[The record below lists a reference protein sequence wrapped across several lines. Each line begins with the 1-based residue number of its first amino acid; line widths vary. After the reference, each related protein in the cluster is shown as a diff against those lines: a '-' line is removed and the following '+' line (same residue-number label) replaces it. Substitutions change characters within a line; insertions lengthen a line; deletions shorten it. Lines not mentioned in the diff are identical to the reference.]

1 MENEIKLLENYYKF
15 KQGIKQAK
23 NKKKITEIKC
33 YITRREDIMK
43 WKKYYEYDESFLFD
57 KSKLNEWI
65 TKINKKKEN
74 QEKPTFKILQTYN
87 EIQNELTKGICII
100 NQKFLSNCK
109 FKSNH
114 KVKEINCYIGNQK
127 VLLEFYD
134 YARSHCFICKIGK
147 EEKVRYIFLD
157 YIKTYKK
164 EIADEI
170 IEANEDLF
178 ILKKFVSSYSK
189 FNINIFYRV
198 YTGKNNIKNNYSNSS
213 SISTEETL
221 KYNNYISNNNEKT
234 KNPKNINNNLDDKKN
249 IKNNIS
255 LNKSIKIKIKT
266 NTEINKNN
274 NLNDKNNLNINS
286 QNIINNNNNNLRG
299 RRNNFKINVKENP
312 IKNPSH
318 TIINKEENTI
328 TNLKNVPFTPMI
340 GLENIGK
347 TCYMNAALQCFNN
360 TDILVNYFLNPNKK
374 DFIENNAINMINPDA
389 PQLSKEFKKLIIHLW
404 GDKPKSSY
412 PPHQLK
418 RVIGEIDPL
427 FQNFEANDAKDFVNF
442 LIMRL
447 HEELNFVDNSFSN
460 KSNLSLPEDNIN
472 PYNYKQVLNY
482 YIYDFEMNL
491 NSIISNIFYG
501 TVQGEFECLNCKA
514 RLYQAMQ
521 NVSNIKY
528 SFQNYFFLNF
538 PLEEVRKFI
547 VSNQMLYM
555 NYMNM
560 RINPNLEVNLID
572 CFKYYF
578 RDEYMNG
585 YCDSCGDNNAQILS
599 RSKLFT
605 IPTYLILLFNRG
617 KGIQYNI
624 KINFPEYLD
633 TNEIA
638 LNPNGIYQLY
648 GVVKHFGDSSA
659 SGHFTA
665 YCRSPIDNLWYFYN
679 DHAVTLL
686 NENEK
691 YKISEIGLTYILFYK
706 KFKNK

>member
-1 MENEIKLLENYYKF
+1 MEAYFDFKKEKKL
-15 KQGIKQAK
+15 AK
-23 NKKKITEIKC
+23 NKSEITEMDCIIIRK
-33 YITRREDIMK
+33 IDMIN
-43 WKKYYEYDESFLFD
+43 WKKFYEYDESLLSNH
-57 KSKLNEWI
+57 SKLVEWGKKMDI
-65 TKINKKKEN
+65 KI
-74 QEKPTFKILQTYN
+74 QSQQAPSVKILNTYN
-87 EIQNELTKGICII
+87 EIKNELSKGISIVNRDFITSSDYIIKSRFKNIKSFIGNKKILLHFNDISYGHGFIVKTGRKLNIQYVLIDKVKPFIKELPKEIMNAEENQLTSRTFVSLKSSFEINVFKKTNI
-100 NQKFLSNCK
+100 NQDQSN
-109 FKSNH
+109 FKNIPNTNNFNNQINNNIENNISNNKIKKNNNVKKKETSNH
-114 KVKEINCYIGNQK
+114 STIKKETLGYNNNIQDKNTPKTNKTNVKQK
-127 VLLEFYD
+127 VNNSNAENKNPKYVTSVNNK
-134 YARSHCFICKIGK
+134 Y
-147 EEKVRYIFLD
+147 
-157 YIKTYKK
+157 
-164 EIADEI
+164 
-170 IEANEDLF
+170 N
-178 ILKKFVSSYSK
+178 
-189 FNINIFYRV
+189 N
-198 YTGKNNIKNNYSNSS
+198 KNNI
-213 SISTEETL
+213 
-221 KYNNYISNNNEKT
+221 
-234 KNPKNINNNLDDKKN
+234 
-249 IKNNIS
+249 
-255 LNKSIKIKIKT
+255 
-266 NTEINKNN
+266 
-274 NLNDKNNLNINS
+274 
-286 QNIINNNNNNLRG
+286 
-299 RRNNFKINVKENP
+299 RNQ
-312 IKNPSH
+312 IKNPEFV
-318 TIINKEENTI
+318 INEDKIKDIEQNYNI
-328 TNLKNVPFTPMI
+328 SNLKDIPFTPMI
-340 GLENIGK
+340 GLTNIGQ

-360 TDILVNYFLNPNKK
+360 TDILVNYFLNPNKSV
-374 DFIENNAINMINPDA
+374 FIQNNAIGMLNPDS
-389 PQLSKEFKKLIIHLW
+389 PQLSTELKKLFVHLW
-404 GDKPKSSY
+404 ADEPRSSY

-418 RVIGEIDPL
+418 KIIGEIDPL
-427 FQNFEANDAKDFVNF
+427 FKNFEANDAKDFINF
-442 LIMRL
+442 IVMRL

-514 RLYQAMQ
+514 RLYQARQ

>member
-1 MENEIKLLENYYKF
+1 MENEIKLLENYYIY
-15 KQGIKQAK
+15 KQDIKQAK

-100 NQKFLSNCK
+100 NQQFLSNCK
-109 FKSNH
+109 FKSNN
-114 KVKEINCYIGNQK
+114 KVKEINCYIGNEK

-134 YARSHCFICKIGK
+134 LSYGHYFICKIGK
-147 EEKVRYIFLD
+147 KEKVRYVFIDFVKP
-157 YIKTYKK
+157 YNKK
-164 EIADEI
+164 IVDEI
-170 IEANEDLF
+170 IETKEDS
-178 ILKKFVSSYSK
+178 LKLKQFVSSLSK
-189 FNINIFYRV
+189 FNLNIIFRV
-198 YTGKNNIKNNYSNSS
+198 YNKENKNNIKNNYSDSPLTNC
-213 SISTEETL
+213 EEAS
-221 KYNNYISNNNEKT
+221 KYNNYIS
-234 KNPKNINNNLDDKKN
+234 DGDVKKN
-249 IKNNIS
+249 LNNK
-255 LNKSIKIKIKT
+255 LNNCSKIKIKN
-266 NTEINKNN
+266 NTDINKNNKNN
-274 NLNDKNNLNINS
+274 NLNNSNNLNRNS
-286 QNIINNNNNNLRG
+286 KNIINDNKNNNKILRG
-299 RRNNFKINVKENP
+299 RNNIKINDKVNP
-312 IKNPSH
+312 IKNPSPI
-318 TIINKEENTI
+318 IINREENKI

-404 GDKPKSSY
+404 GDEPKSSY

-514 RLYQAMQ
+514 RLYQARQ

-547 VSNQMLYM
+547 ISNQMLYM

-578 RDEYMNG
+578 KDEYMNG